1 MIKDPSNI
9 QEAKINTKPLTL
21 TSDDVSVEVPLNHP
35 FLQKKLVLLNGFSN
49 DEIGKIMHAIKKLY
63 NPPEDL
69 IFAKTTQNSLQMVL
83 KDLIVDISS
92 DHEYL
97 KSNPPMQKKPTKSP

>member
-1 MIKDPSNI
+1 MTKDQTSNQKAQI
-9 QEAKINTKPLTL
+9 ETNSLTL
-21 TSDDVSVEVPLNHP
+21 QSGEPHVEVPLDHP
-35 FLQKKLVLLNGFSN
+35 FLKKKLVLLNGFSN
-49 DEIGKIMHAIKKLY
+49 DEIGRIMFAVKSLY

-69 IFAKTTQNSLQMVL
+69 IFAKTTQNSIQMVL

-97 KSNPPMQKKPTKSP
+97 KKNPPKRN

>member
-1 MIKDPSNI
+1 MAEQSPGTNSPHI
-9 QEAKINTKPLTL
+9 ETKPIALKP
-21 TSDDVSVEVPLNHP
+21 DDGPIDVPLDHP
-35 FLQKKLVLLNGFSN
+35 FLQKKLILLNGFSN
-49 DEIGKIMHAIKKLY
+49 DEISKIMHGVKGLY

-69 IFAKTTQNSLQMVL
+69 IFAKTTKNSLQMVV

-97 KSNPPMQKKPTKSP
+97 KKNPPKRTK

>member
-1 MIKDPSNI
+1 MSEQTRANQTTHIETKSLALDPN
-9 QEAKINTKPLTL
+9 QGPV
-21 TSDDVSVEVPLNHP
+21 DVSLDHP
-35 FLQKKLVLLNGFSN
+35 FLQKKLILLNGFSN
-49 DEIGKIMHAIKKLY
+49 EEIGKIMHAVKGLY

-69 IFAKTTQNSLQMVL
+69 IFAKTTKNSLQMVL

-97 KSNPPMQKKPTKSP
+97 KQNPPKRS